1 VGGGSDD
8 VFMRTMRGNLVFFRA
23 FVWGNAAMSGC
34 VVYEVVHAMK
44 SCTKYTRVSVM
55 RGH

>member
-1 VGGGSDD
+1 MGGGSDD